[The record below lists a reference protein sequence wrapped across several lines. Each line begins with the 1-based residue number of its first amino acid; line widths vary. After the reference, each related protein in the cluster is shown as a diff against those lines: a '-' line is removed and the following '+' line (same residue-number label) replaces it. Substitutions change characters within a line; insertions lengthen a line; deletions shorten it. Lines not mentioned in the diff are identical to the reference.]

1 MEEIVFPN
9 QIRMARRRTGVSMQV
24 LADRLRLSISAISK
38 IEKGYRRLDEHQL
51 KVVSD
56 LLRCPVESLLVTERA
71 SQPEVIRAWKS
82 EQERRHG
89 INAGSGFKTLGV
101 GLRYIRGQKK
111 LTLAMVA
118 QHAKIS
124 LAVYHRIEMGQREV
138 DEKTFAAIARA
149 LGMSETDLQLKIYE
163 LDMSGA
169 LDDLKGE
176 IKSGIYAF
184 KGGYNDLP
192 ISLDRPQPAEHSVPV
207 CGTIRDGRL
216 VLDKNNPDGAVAC
229 PAACADDADA
239 YAVRFLTPVQGI
251 IPARAIAVVAPNA
264 RVQAG
269 DLCLM
274 ENEATAGCLRLCA
287 DAVPPNARKIVF
299 IHMP

>member
-192 ISLDRPQPAEHSVPV
+192 ISLDRPQQPAERAVPI

-216 VLDKNNPDGAVAC
+216 ALDRNNPDGAAGC
-229 PAACADDADA
+229 PASCADADA
-239 YAVRFLTPVQGI
+239 YAVRFLTPQGI
-251 IPARAIAVVAPNA
+251 IPARAVAVIAPNA
-264 RVQAG
+264 RPQPG
-269 DLCLM
+269 DLCVAP
-274 ENEATAGCLRLCA
+274 NDGSLRLCA
-287 DAVPPNARKIVF
+287 GAVPPGAQKIVF